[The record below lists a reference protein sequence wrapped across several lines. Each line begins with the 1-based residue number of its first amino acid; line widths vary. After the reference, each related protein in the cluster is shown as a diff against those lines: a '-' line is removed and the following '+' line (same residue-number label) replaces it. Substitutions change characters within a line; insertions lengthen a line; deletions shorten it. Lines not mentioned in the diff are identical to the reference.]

1 MILPAPLP
9 WRAST
14 DRDTVAHK
22 MAAAT
27 ARMIVERQYAE
38 GFLLTEAELTA
49 QHGASRTPARE
60 AMLQLESWGLIRLAP
75 KKGGVVTTVTMEE
88 RRDLLALRAIFETE
102 AVAALTDADELA
114 ALGAH
119 LEDALARQ
127 REALDA
133 QDLLSFADADYS
145 FHAIIISSGG
155 NRVIGEL
162 LEQLAPRLA
171 RLVYLASADAPSR
184 VSVLL
189 DEHERLAACALAGD
203 AVTFAR
209 LVREHIAGGHFPG
222 ESLGGGAFPDGR
234 SAR

>member
-14 DRDTVAHK
+14 DRDTVAQK

-38 GFLLTEAELTA
+38 GSLLTEAELTA

-75 KKGGVVTTVTMEE
+75 KKGGVVTAVTLEE

-114 ALGAH
+114 ALGTH

-127 REALDA
+127 RDALDA
-133 QDLLSFADADYS
+133 NDLLGFADADYS

-155 NRVIGEL
+155 NRVIGQL
-162 LEQLAPRLA
+162 LEQLGPRLA
-171 RLVYLASADAPSR
+171 RLVYLVSTDAPSR
-184 VSVLL
+184 VPVLL
-189 DEHERLAACALAGD
+189 DEHERLAACALTGD
-203 AVTFAR
+203 AKTFAT

-222 ESLGGGAFPDGR
+222 ENLAAASLEDGR
-234 SAR
+234 GER